1 MRLRNKRGKYY
12 ARLRVWNGIKEK
24 DSLIPL
30 KTRLKTDA
38 IRRFKV
44 VQSHENDL
52 KSGIIQKFQY
62 EDYFEWM
69 NEEGASILIKR
80 RLNDVIP
87 DYLAYRQTK
96 KRHGTVNRDRISLN
110 QLTNFLGNKAID
122 ELSYEDI
129 EGTDGL
135 IPYLQRNGYKN
146 TGINISL
153 RHIKT
158 FFGWLYSKKR
168 MIPEPIKFEMIDLG
182 EQLYCYFSESELQ
195 GIYDYD
201 GINDMFKRFFYFYEQ
216 TGVRA
221 IEPFIGE
228 LLGDWLM
235 VDSDKSKGKNVRE
248 IHLTEELKTILEE
261 MQSFRNS
268 YKEMGSKRPNEAAY
282 ERISKMLAKAVK
294 GLNFQGKKLTIK
306 SFRHTYGIRRVF
318 VTGNIFQVA
327 MEMGHKNVT
336 TTQHYLRFKQRRLT
350 DFPSLNEYIEKGE
363 KQTKHAVRGTQIRG
377 THLFQ
382 TAVS

>member
-1 MRLRNKRGKYY
+1 MTLTNKRGKYY
-12 ARLRVWNGIKEK
+12 ARLRVWNGVKEK

-30 KTRLKTDA
+30 QTRLKTDA

-69 NEEGASILIKR
+69 NDEGASKLIKR

-96 KRHGTVNRDRISLN
+96 KRYGTVNRDRISLN

-158 FFGWLYSKKR
+158 FFGWLYNKKR
-168 MIPEPIKFEMIDLG
+168 MIPEPIKFEMIDENGMKQQVL
-182 EQLYCYFSESELQ
+182 F
-195 GIYDYD
+195 
-201 GINDMFKRFFYFYEQ
+201 
-216 TGVRA
+216 A
-221 IEPFIGE
+221 EPI
-228 LLGDWLM
+228 
-235 VDSDKSKGKNVRE
+235 
-248 IHLTEELKTILEE
+248 
-261 MQSFRNS
+261 
-268 YKEMGSKRPNEAAY
+268 P
-282 ERISKMLAKAVK
+282 
-294 GLNFQGKKLTIK
+294 
-306 SFRHTYGIRRVF
+306 
-318 VTGNIFQVA
+318 
-327 MEMGHKNVT
+327 
-336 TTQHYLRFKQRRLT
+336 T
-350 DFPSLNEYIEKGE
+350 DFTRSEQVVIVGAYQGDKFVANKILLKCPSKYQEDPEF
-363 KQTKHAVRGTQIRG
+363 T
-377 THLFQ
+377 
-382 TAVS
+382 S